1 MNDFDEYFPYA
12 TMKDGRILFRHHS
25 FQDALDLAKKW
36 IYKDWDSIVIVK
48 FDRSGSYKAIGTVR
62 MQNGKPYWLAKRYDL
77 FNGRIAVPIKK
88 GKKKE
93 RIPAPF
99 GL

>member
-1 MNDFDEYFPYA
+1 MPRIDEVFPYT
-12 TMKDGRILFRHHS
+12 TMKNGRVLFHHMT
-25 FQDALDLAKKW
+25 FKDALDLAKSW
-36 IYKDWDSIVIVK
+36 VEKDWDSIVILK
-48 FDRSGSYKAIGTVR
+48 EDKSGETRVIGTVR

-88 GKKKE
+88 GKKKKST
-93 RIPAPF
+93 PAPF

>member
-12 TMKDGRILFRHHS
+12 TMMNGRILFRHHT
-25 FQDALDLAKKW
+25 FQDALRVAKSWGHKE
-36 IYKDWDSIVIVK
+36 WDSIVIIK
-48 FDRSGSYKAIGTVR
+48 YDRTGDYKAIGTVR
-62 MQNGKPYWLAKRYDL
+62 IQNGKPYWLAKRYDV

-88 GKKKE
+88 GKKKKSV
-93 RIPAPF
+93 PSPF